1 MISVAL
7 NWTFRLILGG
17 ALIVA
22 GYFKLQDNSALF
34 ETVAY
39 IYWLPNFFKSVIIDL
54 LPWLEILLGFL
65 LISKKLDNVALPFTA
80 GIYLVF
86 LLFAIYGFSTGIEG
100 DCGCFGEAGGDGL
113 LGSLLG
119 SSFGWTMIIRN
130 TLFLLMATFLLILPL
145 KKSEGKS
152 SF

>member
-7 NWTFRLILGG
+7 NWTLRLILGG

-22 GYFKLQDNSALF
+22 GHFKLQDNSALL

-39 IYWLPNFFKSVIIDL
+39 IYWLPNSFKSVITDL

-80 GIYLVF
+80 GIHLVF

-100 DCGCFGEAGGDGL
+100 DCGWFGEAGGDGR

-119 SSFGWTMIIRN
+119 SSLRWTMAIR
-130 TLFLLMATFLLILPL
+130 TPLSLVQATVLLL
-145 KKSEGKS
+145 E
-152 SF
+152 

>member
-86 LLFAIYGFSTGIEG
+86 LLRSEERRVGKGVDCVGRRLTGKNVG
-100 DCGCFGEAGGDGL
+100 
-113 LGSLLG
+113 
-119 SSFGWTMIIRN
+119 
-130 TLFLLMATFLLILPL
+130 
-145 KKSEGKS
+145 
-152 SF
+152 